1 MRKRPCQKVG
11 KSKPVFQKTRQNWNR
26 PTSHHTQKTCRRC
39 GKEPHSKQRCSAK
52 DVKCHKCAKTGQ
64 FVSVYLSSKQIGTVR
79 DYSNGADYA
88 FMDTVEDK
96 TSNKQWLIT
105 LHLGNSNVQFR
116 IDTGAD
122 ETVFPVEVYKELQDV
137 NPLKVPDK
145 KLFGVGETSVLT
157 VMGMFTSV
165 LWGKTRAVTQNIYVV
180 KGVRKS
186 LHDNPAIEALQLNRR
201 VESVEDK
208 TDYQNELS
216 DLFEGPGKMEGS
228 YTITLKEDAQP
239 VAITVPRRLP
249 LPLVAK
255 TKKEL
260 KKMEEMEVIMRIEQ
274 PTDWCTPMVVV
285 PKKDDVKICIDLTK
299 INKSVLREMPSVEYT
314 LVGRS
319 EIYTSWQ
326 ERNAPHGTLKH

>member
-1 MRKRPCQKVG
+1 M
-11 KSKPVFQKTRQNWNR
+11 
-26 PTSHHTQKTCRRC
+26 
-39 GKEPHSKQRCSAK
+39 
-52 DVKCHKCAKTGQ
+52 
-64 FVSVYLSSKQIGTVR
+64 R

-145 KLFGVGETSVLT
+145 KLFGVGEKSMLT
-157 VMGMFTSV
+157 VVSMFTSV
-165 LWGKTRAVTQNIYVV
+165 LWGKTRTSTLS
-180 KGVRKS
+180 K

-208 TDYQNELS
+208 TDYQNEFS
-216 DLFEGPGKMEGS
+216 DLFEGPGKMEGF

-249 LPLVAK
+249 LPLMAK

-260 KKMEEMEVIMRIEQ
+260 KKMEEMEMIMRIEQ
-274 PTDWCTPMVVV
+274 PTNWCTPMVVV

-314 LVGRS
+314 LEQLTGAKSPTWNAETLMSAGSHEKGGSGMSMIIRYIG
-319 EIYTSWQ
+319 ETMRYATRWGEG
-326 ERNAPHGTLKH
+326 ERRRNKQCVS